1 MINSI
6 AIVDVGWKRINPEN
20 PTGEA
25 LGGSETWLVQIS
37 KEFSYRGYVDVYC
50 DIKQDYYRANDN
62 LVFINAN
69 RFLLNKKQYDFVI
82 LNRFFEKDGVNYIQY
97 IKENHIAKHVYI
109 QIHDLS
115 FIVDGQLLKIGEDV
129 NKFHLNDDFV
139 TIVTLNEWHR
149 SNLLAQYTSLVKKPI
164 CIPNGLDLSLFHE
177 NTEPRDNRILWSSCA
192 ERGLDILI
200 NDIYPLVKEQIPDF
214 GVDIASYNEYKMG
227 DTDKDV
233 KYLGRLSKEELYKE
247 QSKHKV
253 WFYPGT
259 FAETFCITM
268 LENIINGAQ
277 VVSPFTYGTR
287 ATIKYGDT
295 LGMKNR
301 FDNSNTYQ
309 KAVQEAANKII
320 EILKTDG
327 TRPKIYDDY
336 IVPMIKREYHWCS
349 SANMYEGD
357 FFIKNHYDKPNR
369 KKILIMSMSCN
380 QPFFKALLGAVRD
393 TWAKKL
399 LFNQYEDCTWFAYT
413 SCDKKHPTP
422 YVDFKEHMVYVDCD
436 DNIFNTYE
444 KTKKA
449 YNLIKNAGV
458 KFDYVVRTNTSVYVN
473 IDKMIEKVNKTPN
486 DTVLGGMVG
495 YYHKYPD
502 GHMQFMWNILVGLF
516 FGMSR
521 EYFDIAMSATNN
533 YDTIPTSDDVIISG
547 KLHEVYGE
555 LKYTSPNP
563 NCPTTFPRYKSYL
576 PGDEDAKKIHTLTN
590 TTFTDDPQSV
600 NNNVVVQIRTLY
612 GDLPE
617 RAEKGHELEHFYE
630 LYDAQD

>member
-1 MINSI
+1 MIKNI
-6 AIVDVGWKRINPEN
+6 AIVDIGWKQINPEN
-20 PTGEA
+20 PTAEA

-37 KEFSYRGYVDVYC
+37 KEFSYRGHVDVYC
-50 DIKQDYYRANDN
+50 NIKQDYYRVNDN

-69 RFLLNKKQYDFVI
+69 KFLLHKNHYDFII
-82 LNRFFEKDGVNYIQY
+82 LNRFFEKDGINYIRY
-97 IKENHIAKHVYI
+97 IKANQMAKHVYI
-109 QIHDLS
+109 QMHDLS
-115 FIVDGQLLKIGEDV
+115 FLVDDHLLPIGEDV
-129 NKFHLNDDFV
+129 NKFSLNDDFV
-139 TIVTLNEWHR
+139 TVVTLNEWHLN
-149 SNLLAQYTSLVKKPI
+149 NLLSQYKSLVRKPI
-164 CIPNGLDLSLFHE
+164 YIPNGLDLSLFKE
-177 NTEPRDNRILWSSCA
+177 NNEPRDNRILWSSCA

-200 NDIYPLVKEQIPDF
+200 NDIYPIVKAQIHDF
-214 GVDIASYNEYKMG
+214 GVDIASYNEYKAV

-233 KYLGRLSKEELYKE
+233 QYLGRLSKEELYKE

-287 ATIKYGDT
+287 ATIKYADSI
-295 LGMKNR
+295 GMKNK
-301 FDNSNTYQ
+301 FEGETYKQ
-309 KAVQEAANKII
+309 AVQEAANKII

-327 TRPKIYDDY
+327 TRPKIYNEY
-336 IVPMIKREYHWCS
+336 IVPMIKREYHWCGS
-349 SANMYEGD
+349 VNMYEGD
-357 FFIKNHYDKPNR
+357 FFIKNHYDKSVR
-369 KKILIMSMSCN
+369 KKILIMTMSCN

-393 TWAKKL
+393 TWGKKL
-399 LFNQYEDCTWFAYT
+399 LHNQYKDCTWFAYT

-422 YVDFKEHMVYVDCD
+422 CVDFEDHMVYVDCD
-436 DNIFNTYE
+436 DSIFNTYE

-449 YNLIKNAGV
+449 YNLIKNVGV
-458 KFDYVVRTNTSVYVN
+458 EFDYVVRTNTSVYVN
-473 IDKMIEKVNKTPN
+473 IDKMIEKVNETP
-486 DTVLGGMVG
+486 DDAVLGGMVG
-495 YYHKYPD
+495 YYHKFPD

-521 EYFDIAMSATNN
+521 KYFNIAMSATNN

-547 KLHEVYGE
+547 KLHEVLGE
-555 LKYTSPNP
+555 LKYISPNP
-563 NCPTTFPRYKSYL
+563 NCPTTFPRYKAYL